1 MKMRKTKTLF
11 LICAIGTFLVS
22 CQKESSLQG
31 DSVNNVNNAILGKWN
46 FVGMVANFKSSV
58 TTGIGPAEEKIISS
72 YGFISQNN
80 TGTVTIDDKN
90 ITSTALGYSI
100 DTVVNTEFYLGGVL
114 IDEFETEF
122 EMEMPLSNGAT
133 KYKAIG
139 TDSVYFESGFVT
151 LDPSGGGTGTP
162 TATIPTGSR
171 ISWSNDTLVLK
182 TIVSNSTIQNVNG
195 VSAKV
200 TTNIS
205 QIVKL
210 KK

>member
-1 MKMRKTKTLF
+1 MKLKKTKTLL
-11 LICAIGTFLVS
+11 LICAIGAFLVS

-31 DSVNNVNNAILGKWN
+31 DSVNNVNSAILGKWN
-46 FVGMVANFKSSV
+46 FVGMTANFKSSITAGV
-58 TTGIGPAEEKIISS
+58 GPAEEKIISS
-72 YGFISQNN
+72 YGFVSQNN
-80 TGTVTIDDKN
+80 TGTVTIDTKN
-90 ITSTALGYSI
+90 MTSAALGYSI
-100 DTVVNTEFYLGGVL
+100 DTVINTKFYLGGVL
-114 IDEFETEF
+114 FDEIETDF
-122 EMEMPLSNGAT
+122 EMDMPLSNGAT

>member
-1 MKMRKTKTLF
+1 M
-11 LICAIGTFLVS
+11 
-22 CQKESSLQG
+22 
-31 DSVNNVNNAILGKWN
+31 
-46 FVGMVANFKSSV
+46 
-58 TTGIGPAEEKIISS
+58 
-72 YGFISQNN
+72 
-80 TGTVTIDDKN
+80 
-90 ITSTALGYSI
+90 
-100 DTVVNTEFYLGGVL
+100 

-162 TATIPTGSR
+162 TATVPTGSR